1 MGAQMSWP
9 SNGGGEGRHVFLI
22 EMDAGPDAL
31 MRALGPFAL
40 HEAKV
45 VGLGL
50 DHGDERM
57 RLRVEAAG
65 VCADLARR
73 LGLKLEAL
81 PSVRA
86 VGVGWTCA

>member
-1 MGAQMSWP
+1 MTWP
-9 SNGGGEGRHVFLI
+9 ANDGDVGRHVFLI

-31 MRALGPFAL
+31 VRALGPFAL
-40 HEAKV
+40 HEARV

-50 DHGDERM
+50 DHGDDRM

-81 PSVRA
+81 PAVRA

>member
-1 MGAQMSWP
+1 MSWP
-9 SNGGGEGRHVFLI
+9 ENHGGEGRHVFLI
-22 EMDAGPDAL
+22 EMDAAPDAL

-40 HEAKV
+40 HQAKV

-50 DHGDERM
+50 DYGEERM

-73 LGLKLEAL
+73 LGLKLEGL